1 MAHEL
6 KVDELNIV
14 KRAIP
19 YDRYFGEMIL
29 SEKQKQERIDLA
41 KAFEDMM
48 LYLFSLID
56 TARQYNIDKQFIV
69 DSVKYRYLSILGTVV
84 VIDGYLTEYINQ
96 FAIQTVDTTQDNIED
111 EWYLSSD
118 RTEYIAENEANTSLN
133 YSDYASAIKAGK
145 TRKRWRTMEDTK
157 VRRTHRELNNK
168 TIPIDGIFLVGN
180 SEMRFAKD
188 TSLGASAKEIVNCR
202 CSTEYL

>member
-29 SEKQKQERIDLA
+29 TDKQKQERIDLA
-41 KAFEDMM
+41 KEFEDMM

-56 TARQYNIDKQFIV
+56 TVRQYNIDKQFIV

-84 VIDGYLTEYINQ
+84 AVNDYLTEYINQ

-111 EWYLSSD
+111 KWYLSSD
-118 RTEYIAENEANTSLN
+118 RAEYIAENEANTSLN
-133 YSDYASAIKAGK
+133 YSDYVSAIKAGK

-157 VRRTHRELNNK
+157 VRRTHRELDNK
-168 TIPIDGIFLVGN
+168 TIPIDGVFLVGN

-188 TSLGASAKEIVNCR
+188 ASLGASAKEIVNCR
-202 CSTEYL
+202 CTTEYL